1 MKIKTITIGI
11 ILSLMLLILP
21 ATASDQCLSIYGN
34 ANKDNTI
41 NMMDVTY
48 TELIILEYEDITK
61 YADAKYDNNIDIL
74 DVTQIELVILGK
86 EKKLTFVDS
95 ADRIV
100 TIEMPI
106 ERVAIGHPGDAEAVR
121 LLGAWD
127 RVVGRDYYTTD
138 EILFPGGT
146 QPARMFREKPLP
158 DRL

>member
-1 MKIKTITIGI
+1 
-11 ILSLMLLILP
+11 MLLILP

-100 TIEMPI
+100 TTEMPI
-106 ERVAIGHPGDAEAVR
+106 ERVAIGHLGDAEGCWEG
-121 LLGAWD
+121 LLYNRRNTLSRGHSTCPYVQGKTST
-127 RVVGRDYYTTD
+127 R
-138 EILFPGGT
+138 
-146 QPARMFREKPLP
+146 
-158 DRL
+158 